1 MISPN
6 PETWTVTS
14 LSKALRKREISPVEI
29 THKYLE
35 RIKAHDSQ
43 INSFITL
50 LPQEALRAARLSE
63 KEILRGKYRGPLHGI
78 PFAAKDLFY
87 TKGIRTTCGS
97 KILKNF
103 VPAYHATVIER
114 LLAAGAILLGKLN
127 MHEFAYGTTS
137 VNPHYG
143 PVRNPWDRERVTGG
157 SSGGSAA
164 ALASSFVPLTLGT
177 DTGGSI
183 RIPSALCGT
192 AGLKPTYGR
201 ISRYGVYPLCWSLD
215 HPGPMTRS
223 VADLAMAM
231 NVLAGPD
238 PLDPSTSPVAVP
250 DYPKGLSNSLKGIRV
265 GIPDTYYFDRLDPEV
280 HAAVR
285 KAIWVCK
292 GLGAAV
298 KKVSIPHLP
307 EASVAAFII
316 LLAEGAASLEKWHR
330 TRPLDMG
337 DDVPSLKERLI
348 FKTTIKGLLPDRK
361 DWQASSKPIAR
372 GTLIGFFLGI
382 LPGPGNIISSF
393 VSYSVEKRF
402 SKRPEDFGKGAI
414 EGVAGP
420 ESANNAATAGAFIP
434 LLTLGIPTSATM
446 ALLLGA
452 LRIHGVIPG
461 PLLLE
466 RNPEIFWGVIA
477 SMYVGN
483 ILLLILNL
491 PLIGIWVKLLK
502 VPYGILFPLILL
514 FCLIGAYAGDFS
526 VIDINVMIFF
536 GILGYLMRKTGYE
549 PAPLVFA
556 YILCPIWEE
565 ALRQS
570 FMVGYG
576 DMMIFFKR
584 PISAVLLSLSFFFI
598 LTSLLGSA
606 RRNKLK
612 KAIVGG
618 QPS

>member
-1 MISPN
+1 MNSPN

-14 LSKALRKREISPVEI
+14 LSKALRKKEISPVEI

-50 LPQEALRAARLSE
+50 LPKEALRAARHAE
-63 KEILRGKYRGPLHGI
+63 KEIAKGKYRGPLHGI
-78 PFAAKDLFY
+78 PFAAKDLFS

-97 KILKNF
+97 RILKNF
-103 VPAYHATVIER
+103 IPAYNATVIER
-114 LLAAGAILLGKLN
+114 LQAAGAILLGKLN

-164 ALASSFVPLTLGT
+164 ALASAFVPLTLGT

-223 VADLAMAM
+223 IADLAMVM

-238 PLDPSTSPVAVP
+238 PLDASTSAVAVP
-250 DYPKGLSNSLKGIRV
+250 DYTRGLSNHLKGIRV

-280 HAAVR
+280 RAAVR

-330 TRPLDMG
+330 TRPLDLG
-337 DDVPSLKERLI
+337 DDVRSRLNLGAAVTAAQYLKAQTIRRRIREIFCRVFQKVDVILTPQLPITAPKLNQGSVSWGKKTEAVPSALTRFTRIYNLVGIPSLSLPCGFSSSGLPIGLQIAGRPFDE
-348 FKTTIKGLLPDRK
+348 KT
-361 DWQASSKPIAR
+361 
-372 GTLIGFFLGI
+372 
-382 LPGPGNIISSF
+382 
-393 VSYSVEKRF
+393 V
-402 SKRPEDFGKGAI
+402 
-414 EGVAGP
+414 
-420 ESANNAATAGAFIP
+420 
-434 LLTLGIPTSATM
+434 
-446 ALLLGA
+446 
-452 LRIHGVIPG
+452 LR
-461 PLLLE
+461 
-466 RNPEIFWGVIA
+466 
-477 SMYVGN
+477 
-483 ILLLILNL
+483 
-491 PLIGIWVKLLK
+491 
-502 VPYGILFPLILL
+502 
-514 FCLIGAYAGDFS
+514 
-526 VIDINVMIFF
+526 
-536 GILGYLMRKTGYE
+536 
-549 PAPLVFA
+549 
-556 YILCPIWEE
+556 
-565 ALRQS
+565 
-570 FMVGYG
+570 VGYAYEMNTPWK
-576 DMMIFFKR
+576 DR
-584 PISAVLLSLSFFFI
+584 HPNLD
-598 LTSLLGSA
+598 
-606 RRNKLK
+606 
-612 KAIVGG
+612 
-618 QPS
+618 